1 MVNEA
6 RTDGRTK
13 IYRLGSVW
21 ATYLRSRSTFKSPL
35 AIFNTQTPPKDTTLT
50 STQAFITEPSST
62 PSASLTNQT
71 TPGDLAQLKKAVSQN
86 PHVANSIYSSPPIT
100 SHIPSPAHITPVD
113 LQEWNVPATFISH
126 SHKLFD
132 QNDHLQKGYLDAE
145 TEVLPLYRK
154 ARLTDGQL
162 SRIWHT
168 LGVRKFTRFT
178 KDNFTGGLFLVYR
191 ALAGLEIPEDLPE
204 SFATAFSAQTQ
215 SADPFDHEVSS
226 SSSGPVKEDEVGSLY
241 AQIRTLQDA
250 LTTASHENE
259 DLRSSVQTLNQL
271 SRHHTVSLNRMSFN
285 VDSGLAEIA
294 RLESELLDK
303 NSVLTRLP
311 ASLRLTEDLS
321 RENAVLRL
329 QIEELTSRLEISHG
343 DVAAQELIAEELT
356 RETERLKQ
364 QLDDLRET
372 STHVPSVAGDQELQ
386 NLINEDLSRE
396 NRQLRNQA
404 SELQET
410 LSQLQIPN
418 DELDSLKGITRV
430 LTREN
435 KRLQRRVREMESLS
449 TAQEGMRQQVE
460 QLNRDNERLRRDL
473 AQVRR
478 PHQSTTDVPPP
489 AYEDIGH

>member
-1 MVNEA
+1 MGNFRE
-6 RTDGRTK
+6 
-13 IYRLGSVW
+13 S
-21 ATYLRSRSTFKSPL
+21 
-35 AIFNTQTPPKDTTLT
+35 
-50 STQAFITEPSST
+50 
-62 PSASLTNQT
+62 
-71 TPGDLAQLKKAVSQN
+71 
-86 PHVANSIYSSPPIT
+86 
-100 SHIPSPAHITPVD
+100 
-113 LQEWNVPATFISH
+113 
-126 SHKLFD
+126 
-132 QNDHLQKGYLDAE
+132 
-145 TEVLPLYRK
+145 
-154 ARLTDGQL
+154 
-162 SRIWHT
+162 
-168 LGVRKFTRFT
+168 GVRKFTRFT

-204 SFATAFSAQTQ
+204 SFATAFSARNQ
-215 SADPFDHEVSS
+215 SIDPFDHEVSS
-226 SSSGPVKEDEVGSLY
+226 SSSAPVEEDEVGSLY

-250 LTTASHENE
+250 LTTVSQENE
-259 DLRSSVQTLNQL
+259 DLRCSVQTLNQL
-271 SRHHTVSLNRMSFN
+271 SRHHTVSLNRMSRN
-285 VDSGLAEIA
+285 VDNGLVEIA
-294 RLESELLDK
+294 RLQSELLDK

-321 RENAVLRL
+321 RENTVLRL

-364 QLDDLRET
+364 QLDNLREA
-372 STHVPSVAGDQELQ
+372 STHVPSVAGDEELQ

-418 DELDSLKGITRV
+418 DELDSLKGITRM

-460 QLNRDNERLRRDL
+460 QLNRDNERLRREL

-478 PHQSTTDVPPP
+478 PRQNTTDVPPP